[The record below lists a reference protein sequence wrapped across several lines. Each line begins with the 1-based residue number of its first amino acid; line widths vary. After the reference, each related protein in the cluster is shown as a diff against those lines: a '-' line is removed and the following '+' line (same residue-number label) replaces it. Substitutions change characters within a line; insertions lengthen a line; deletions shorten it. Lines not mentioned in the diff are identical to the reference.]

1 MAIATSRIL
10 ICKMVLHERRNLLT
24 SYFHGLWI
32 RIPTLEFSISF
43 LCSLRVYWNFCTYL
57 TVVVL
62 LLVYNTASGTS
73 IVAIVLYSVDAVKIQ
88 FSLSWSNPSS
98 YLPERM
104 CICLF
109 VHQFTVTFHD
119 SAIWNFQIHLFIAD
133 HLAHVSSRG
142 HWLLFTSWHQ
152 LEHTNV
158 GHIHFVFLRNFFFL
172 SFIVIFTVF
181 SIPPQYHLN
190 IHNWICSFSLLI
202 PLSMHVFL
210 YRSSLLCVYTFRPN
224 TKW

>member
-119 SAIWNFQIHLFIAD
+119 SAIWNFQIHIFIAD

-158 GHIHFVFLRNFFFL
+158 GHIHFVFLRYFF
-172 SFIVIFTVF
+172 SFIHCHFYCLFNTT
-181 SIPPQYHLN
+181 SIPPQYSQLN
-190 IHNWICSFSLLI
+190 LFLFSFDPSLNACI
-202 PLSMHVFL
+202 FI
-210 YRSSLLCVYTFRPN
+210 
-224 TKW
+224 